1 VLNATI
7 FQIDTVQDNRADRND
22 PHCETNLIALGIRY
36 SEQRC
41 AEILM
46 CNNCFNRLYRP
57 IVQNATMFHID
68 VVQDN
73 LAERNDS
80 ECEATGYNELYKTIV
95 LNATS
100 FQIDTVQ
107 DNRAERNDFSSL
119 SC

>member
-1 VLNATI
+1 
-7 FQIDTVQDNRADRND
+7 
-22 PHCETNLIALGIRY
+22 
-36 SEQRC
+36 
-41 AEILM
+41 
-46 CNNCFNRLYRP
+46 
-57 IVQNATMFHID
+57 MFHID

-80 ECEATGYNELYKTIV
+80 ECEATGYNELHKTIV

>member
-1 VLNATI
+1 
-7 FQIDTVQDNRADRND
+7 
-22 PHCETNLIALGIRY
+22 
-36 SEQRC
+36 
-41 AEILM
+41 M
-46 CNNCFNRLYRP
+46 CNNCFNRMYGP
-57 IVQNATMFHID
+57 IALNATIFHID

-73 LAERNDS
+73 LAECNDS
-80 ECEATGYNELYKTIV
+80 ECEATVYNELYKTIV